1 MNFIPWILCFAFA
14 LLLSPAA
21 RAGSCNDKGTTLDI
35 VDCLGREAGDWERVV
50 EESFANSIKD
60 ASPEQANAQR
70 AAQEKWKSFRDANC
84 RAIGMGEGSISAV
97 EAAQCLVDMNQQ
109 RAYQLGADDEPA
121 QPKD

>member
-1 MNFIPWILCFAFA
+1 MWTVSVAK
-14 LLLSPAA
+14 
-21 RAGSCNDKGTTLDI
+21 RAIGSASSRK
-35 VDCLGREAGDWERVV
+35 
-50 EESFANSIKD
+50 SFANSIKD